1 MKPAYFLLFFAIL
14 CTSCKRQ
21 VFYDE
26 FDPVFKT
33 GDSIKWSVKNL
44 DQKRWSVDRGFTGKN
59 IFWVRANVK
68 LISNAGGRLGLQVDA
83 FGAYEIYWDG
93 VKIGNNGKPGSI
105 NKPEIPGTEC
115 QYFLLPDSLSQPG
128 LHTIALRTTQFSYP
142 KLQRGIGLKL
152 DTYIN
157 LIKRPLVISSVMFI
171 MAGAFFIAFFYYA
184 FLYFNSHKR
193 SYPVMIFSIIC
204 LLFFSLLIMEYIKYY
219 IEIPYPQFFIRL
231 EIIGWL
237 TFSISILV
245 PLYFSIQFSLKR
257 KLLLLSALL
266 ATLVS
271 IYIYHY
277 GHYDISARYYSF
289 AMWITTMI
297 IVLEAIYRKEKG
309 SFLVLAGMLASTVM
323 NSYLV
328 YDFGIFIFYT
338 FIVFAM
344 LYLHTIKMRKI
355 ELAHESSLLLS
366 SRLQLELI
374 KKNIQPHFIKNTLTS
389 LMDWVEDSP
398 KQGAEFIQ
406 ALATEFDIM
415 NKIAEESLIPI
426 RQEISL
432 CQMHLKVMGFRKEI
446 AYQWED
452 FGIKDDELIPP
463 AIIHTLLENGI
474 THNSPYQDGT
484 MKFRLTYNED
494 LHLKEYVFETIGEN
508 RELSDERI
516 GGGGFKYIR
525 ARLEESYPGR
535 WTFSSSASNQGWISK
550 ITLSDT
556 TI

>member
-1 MKPAYFLLFFAIL
+1 MKPVLFLLCLIL
-14 CTSCKRQ
+14 LSASCKRQ
-21 VFYDE
+21 VLYDE

-33 GDSIKWSVKNL
+33 GDRIEWSAKKL
-44 DQKRWSVDRGFTGKN
+44 DQQGWSQDRGFTGKN
-59 IFWVRANVK
+59 VFWVRANMK
-68 LISNAGGRLGLQVDA
+68 LLSNTGGPLGLQIDA

-93 VKIGNNGKPGSI
+93 VKIGSNGKLVSP
-105 NKPEIPGTEC
+105 NRPEIPGTEC
-115 QYFLLPDSLSQPG
+115 QYFLIPDSLSQLG
-128 LHTIALRTTQFSYP
+128 MHKVALRATQFSYP

-152 DTYIN
+152 DTYAN
-157 LIKRPLVISSVMFI
+157 LIKRPLVISSLMFI

-193 SYPVMIFSIIC
+193 SYPVLIFSVIC
-204 LLFFSLLIMEYIKYY
+204 LFFFSLLIMEYIKFY

-257 KLLLLSALL
+257 KLLLLSALFC
-266 ATLVS
+266 ALVS

-277 GHYDISARYYSF
+277 GHYDISAMYYSF
-289 AMWITTMI
+289 TMWGATMI
-297 IVLEAIYRKEKG
+297 IVLEAVYRKEKG
-309 SFLVLAGMLASTVM
+309 SLLVLAVMLASAVM
-323 NSYLV
+323 NHYLV
-328 YDFGIFIFYT
+328 YDFGIFMFYT

-344 LYLHTIKMRKI
+344 LFLHTIRMREI
-355 ELAHESSLLLS
+355 EREHESSLLLS

-389 LMDWVEDSP
+389 LIDWIEDSP
-398 KQGAEFIQ
+398 KKGTEFIH
-406 ALATEFDIM
+406 ALANEFDIM

-446 AYQWED
+446 AYEWED
-452 FGIKDDELIPP
+452 WGVKEEEMVPP
-463 AIIHTLLENGI
+463 AIIHALLENGI
-474 THNSPYQDGT
+474 THNAPNHDGSIR
-484 MKFRLTYNED
+484 FRLSYTEEKGR
-494 LHLKEYVFETIGEN
+494 KEYVFETIGEN
-508 RELSDERI
+508 RELSGERI

-525 ARLEESYPGR
+525 ARLEESYPRR
-535 WTFSSSASNQGWISK
+535 WTFSSMASDLGWISK
-550 ITLSDT
+550 ITISDT

>member
-1 MKPAYFLLFFAIL
+1 MA
-14 CTSCKRQ
+14 
-21 VFYDE
+21 
-26 FDPVFKT
+26 
-33 GDSIKWSVKNL
+33 WSAKNL
-44 DQKRWSVDRGFTGKN
+44 DQKGWSADRGFTGKN
-59 IFWVRANVK
+59 IFWARAKMK
-68 LISNAGGRLGLQVDA
+68 LISNSGGLLGLQVDA

-93 VKIGNNGKPGSI
+93 VKIGSNGKPGTI
-105 NKPEIPGTEC
+105 DKAEIPGTEC
-115 QYFLLPDSLSQPG
+115 LYFLLPDSLSALG
-128 LHTIALRTTQFSYP
+128 MHTVALRATQFSYP
-142 KLQRGIGLKL
+142 HLQRGTGLKL
-152 DTYIN
+152 DTYAN
-157 LIKRPLVISSVMFI
+157 LIRRPLMISSLMFI

-193 SYPVMIFSIIC
+193 SYPVLIFSVIC

-237 TFSISILV
+237 TFSISMLV
-245 PLYFSIQFSLKR
+245 PMYFSIQFSSKR

-266 ATLVS
+266 ITLVS

-277 GHYDISARYYSF
+277 GHYDISAMYYSF
-289 AMWITTMI
+289 AMWIATI
-297 IVLEAIYRKEKG
+297 LVVLEAIYRKQKG
-309 SFLVLAGMLASTVM
+309 SLLVLAGMLASAVM
-323 NSYLV
+323 NGYLV

-344 LYLHTIKMRKI
+344 LYLHTIRMREI
-355 ELAHESSLLLS
+355 EQAHESSLLLS
-366 SRLQLELI
+366 TRLQLELI

-406 ALATEFDIM
+406 ALAMEFDIM
-415 NKIAEESLIPI
+415 NKIAEESLISI

-452 FGIKDDELIPP
+452 FGIKDTEMVPP

-474 THNSPYQDGT
+474 THNAPLQDGS
-484 MKFRLTYNED
+484 MKFKLTFRED
-494 LHLKEYVFETIGEN
+494 LGKKEYVFETIGEN

-525 ARLEESYPGR
+525 ARLEESYPNR
-535 WTFSSSASNQGWISK
+535 WSFHSAASNQGWLSK
-550 ITLSDT
+550 ITLSD
-556 TI
+556 IEI

>member
-1 MKPAYFLLFFAIL
+1 MKTAIFLLFFAIL

-21 VFYDE
+21 VLYDE

-33 GDSIKWSVKNL
+33 GDSLAWSAKKF
-44 DQKRWSVDRGFTGKN
+44 DEKGWSVDRGFTGKN
-59 IFWVRANVK
+59 IFWSRSNVK
-68 LISNAGGRLGLQVDA
+68 LISNSGGRLGLQIGA
-83 FGAYEIYWDG
+83 FGAYEVYWDG
-93 VKIGNNGKPGSI
+93 VKIGTNGKLGSPSQ
-105 NKPEIPGTEC
+105 PEIPGTEC
-115 QYFLLPDSLSQPG
+115 KYFLLPDSLSQVG
-128 LHTIALRTTQFSYP
+128 MHKVALRTTQFRYP
-142 KLQRGIGLKL
+142 MLQRGVGFKL

-157 LIKRPLVISSVMFI
+157 LIKIPLIISSLMFI

-193 SYPVMIFSIIC
+193 SYPVLIFSVIC

-219 IEIPYPQFFIRL
+219 IEIPYPEFFVRL

-237 TFSISILV
+237 TFSISLLV

-257 KLLLLSALL
+257 KFLLLSALL
-266 ATLVS
+266 LTLVS
-271 IYIYHY
+271 IYIYQY

-289 AMWITTMI
+289 AMWITTML
-297 IVLEAIYRKEKG
+297 IVLEAIYREEKG
-309 SFLVLAGMLASTVM
+309 SFLVLVGMLASAVM
-323 NSYLV
+323 NSYMV

-344 LYLHTIKMRKI
+344 LYLHTVKMREI
-355 ELAHESSLLLS
+355 EQAHESSLLLS

-406 ALATEFDIM
+406 ALAAEFDIM

-452 FGIKDDELIPP
+452 FGIKDTELIPP
-463 AIIHTLLENGI
+463 AVIHTLLENGI
-474 THNSPYQDGT
+474 THNAPIKDGF
-484 MKFRLTYNED
+484 MKFRLAFSED
-494 LHLKEYVFETIGEN
+494 LHTKEYVFETIGEN
-508 RELSDERI
+508 REPSEERI

-535 WTFSSSASNQGWISK
+535 WTFSSMASNHGWISK
-550 ITLSDT
+550 ITLSNHA
-556 TI
+556 I